1 MIDHE
6 TSAGEYVAAQ
16 DDGRFVGFK
25 TNHLEDGQ
33 VGVRS
38 WGAATSACNK
48 NE

>member
-16 DDGRFVGFK
+16 DDGRLVGFK

-33 VGVRS
+33 VGDPQLGR
-38 WGAATSACNK
+38 GDHGLQ
-48 NE
+48 